1 VWRVAATVPISQEL
15 LGACVVSPRDGMLIA
30 IVVFDGEHPALA
42 PIPAVWLK

>member
-1 VWRVAATVPISQEL
+1 LNGENNLSQ
-15 LGACVVSPRDGMLIA
+15 PDWMLIA